1 MYKAKDSMKNVTIL
15 IFLHFILEL
24 FLLRRIFDID
34 TQDLRNL
41 HNILK
46 YHQHEAYFD

>member
-1 MYKAKDSMKNVTIL
+1 MKNVTIL
-15 IFLHFILEL
+15 VLLDFILE
-24 FLLRRIFDID
+24 FRRIFDIETED
-34 TQDLRNL
+34 CRNL